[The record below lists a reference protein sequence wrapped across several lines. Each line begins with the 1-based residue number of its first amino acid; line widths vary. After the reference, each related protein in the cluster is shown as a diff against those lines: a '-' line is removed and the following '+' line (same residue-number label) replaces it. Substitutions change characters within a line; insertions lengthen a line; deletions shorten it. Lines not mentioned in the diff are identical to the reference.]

1 MAPQPAANIW
11 PITRMT
17 IPMLAVLAVL
27 VDGDGWFGLR
37 IAEATAMRTGTVYPI
52 LARLEA
58 ADWVTSTWE
67 DKDDPGENRDPG
79 AKRKYYQLTP
89 QGRESALAALR
100 LREKALAETHQA
112 SVAQPRSSS
121 GTDRRGRQLPMIP
134 FSSSLAVLLGL
145 YAGLR
150 LSPRW

>member
-1 MAPQPAANIW
+1 MAPQPAANIR

-100 LREKALAETHQA
+100 LREKALAKSHHA
-112 SVAQPRSSS
+112 SVAQPRSVF
-121 GTDRRGRQLPMIP
+121 GH
-134 FSSSLAVLLGL
+134 
-145 YAGLR
+145 
-150 LSPRW
+150 